1 MTHRIKLD
9 SKTARLKLPVR
20 KKSYTARIA
29 PGIRLA
35 YRRNEGAG
43 TWSVLG
49 GGGQWLKKIG
59 VADDLEPA
67 DSVNVL
73 DYWQASERAR
83 DLARAKDDDSGKP
96 ITVNEALDA
105 YAADLRARGGDPYN
119 ADRVVA
125 HLPKALLSKTVAVLN
140 ARELRRWRDELLS
153 KGLARS
159 TVGRTCKMARAA
171 FTAAADQ
178 DKRITNR
185 DAWRI
190 GLAGLSDAERT
201 REDVILSDATVHRIV
216 AAARPEGPEF
226 ALLVEVAAVT
236 GARPSQLRRLQ
247 VGDVQADRSDPRLM
261 MPTSAKG
268 GVR

>member
-140 ARELRRWRDELLS
+140 AR
-153 KGLARS
+153 
-159 TVGRTCKMARAA
+159 
-171 FTAAADQ
+171 
-178 DKRITNR
+178 
-185 DAWRI
+185 
-190 GLAGLSDAERT
+190 
-201 REDVILSDATVHRIV
+201 
-216 AAARPEGPEF
+216 
-226 ALLVEVAAVT
+226 
-236 GARPSQLRRLQ
+236 
-247 VGDVQADRSDPRLM
+247 
-261 MPTSAKG
+261 
-268 GVR
+268 